1 MPRFCDSCGAP
12 LGEAK
17 RFCTSCGA
25 PILGT
30 EESTSTTNHA
40 PQEEGPRN
48 SCACCGASVDTD
60 AAYCEQCGARL
71 PAATDVPTEAAKA
84 AADEIRRR
92 YNPLWLIPLL
102 LMALALFAVPA
113 NLQSTNVP
121 EVLKN
126 PLAWAVLLAVS
137 IGISTMLYL
146 LLKRS
151 GKALHSADSFIG
163 GNDRLPPG
171 AAASAANGA
180 GVTLAVTLL
189 AAIVLLAL
197 GLLGL
202 GGGSGGSNR
211 NDVRVSPEPTASAAV
226 NAPVVTTA
234 PTEAPSPKEQT
245 LTGVWL
251 PEDSLV
257 AAEGISGPNMVTQ
270 IPSILFQDGCMF
282 MGYGDNAG
290 DIYSDACL
298 QNGYIPN
305 FNGFPFTYSDGV
317 ITVSTLSSSPDQVWT
332 IDSSMN
338 INTGMGVFVPW
349 TDAAIVDKE

>member
-17 RFCTSCGA
+17 RFCTACGA
-25 PILGT
+25 PILGA
-30 EESTSTTNHA
+30 EESA
-40 PQEEGPRN
+40 PAEKPTQKKRELR
-48 SCACCGASVDTD
+48 SCACCGAELEED
-60 AAYCEQCGARL
+60 AAYCEQCGART
-71 PAATDVPTEAAKA
+71 PTATDVPTQAAKA

-92 YNPLWLIPLL
+92 YNPLWIIPLL
-102 LMALALFAVPA
+102 LAALALFAVPA
-113 NLQSTNVP
+113 SLKSTGVP
-121 EVLKN
+121 EILKN
-126 PLAWAVLLAVS
+126 PLAWAVLLTAS
-137 IGISTMLYL
+137 IGISSVLYL

-151 GKALHSADSFIG
+151 NKALHSADSSIG
-163 GNDRLPPG
+163 GEDRLPPG
-171 AAASAANGA
+171 AAASAANSA

-197 GLLGL
+197 SLLGL

-211 NDVRVSPEPTASAAV
+211 NDVNVSPKPTASAAL
-226 NAPVVTTA
+226 NAPVVTAA
-234 PTEAPSPKEQT
+234 PTAEPIPKEQT

-282 MGYGDNAG
+282 MGYGDNAA

-298 QNGYIPN
+298 QNNYIPN

-317 ITVSTLSSSPDQVWT
+317 ITISTLSGSPDQVWT
-332 IDSSMN
+332 IDGSMN
-338 INTGMGVFVPW
+338 INTGMSVFVPW
-349 TDAAIVDKE
+349 TDAAIVEKG